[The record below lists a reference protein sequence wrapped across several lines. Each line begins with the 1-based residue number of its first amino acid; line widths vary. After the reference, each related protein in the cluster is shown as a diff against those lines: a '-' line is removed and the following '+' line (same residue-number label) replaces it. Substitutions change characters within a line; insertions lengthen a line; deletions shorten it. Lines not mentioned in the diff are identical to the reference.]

1 VRNLLNK
8 VKKLFG
14 FKSMSQK
21 MEQGNP
27 YLKIDESKTTQ
38 EQCERLLLLEHEDH
52 IEIIW
57 DLQMRKDPYAIP
69 YIKRAI
75 FLKPHLAYLTS
86 EEDSTYFKR
95 CLWVLQEIGTVEAIN
110 LIEEYTHSDKEELA
124 EQARY
129 RIYRI
134 NGGT

>member
-1 VRNLLNK
+1 
-8 VKKLFG
+8 
-14 FKSMSQK
+14 M
-21 MEQGNP
+21 
-27 YLKIDESKTTQ
+27 
-38 EQCERLLLLEHEDH
+38 
-52 IEIIW
+52 
-57 DLQMRKDPYAIP
+57 
-69 YIKRAI
+69 
-75 FLKPHLAYLTS
+75 AYLAS

-95 CLWVLQEIGTVEAIN
+95 CLWVLLEIGTVEAIN

>member
-1 VRNLLNK
+1 MNFFEYLRTIFGTKNK
-8 VKKLFG
+8 QAV
-14 FKSMSQK
+14 S
-21 MEQGNP
+21 ENP
-27 YLKIDESKTTQ
+27 YLKIDGTKTTQ
-38 EQCERLLLLEHEDH
+38 EQCERLLLLDHEDH
-52 IEIIW
+52 QEIIW

-75 FLKPHLAYLTS
+75 FFKPDLAYLAS

-110 LIEEYTHSDKEELA
+110 LIEEYTHSDNEVLA